1 MLNEIFSKYRKQSD
15 NEDNINEYI
24 KNEQIDNNS
33 QSDNEEKN
41 NKISNNNFKPNKSED
56 FLNEKEILNTKKK
69 SNDILS
75 KYCTLYDKNNAVK
88 PLNENYLE
96 KKRKREENKN
106 TTGPKWFN
114 MKAPELTTELKQELK
129 AVQLGRLSEPF
140 QFHKKNDRKGYAKF
154 FQIGTI
160 QDNILDGKASRLKKS
175 EVKNR
180 IAEQLLDFDLEQNY
194 TLRKF
199 NEYQEQRKKI
209 GLKKSKLNKYKLQS
223 KGKKIGVG
231 VVSKS

>member
-1 MLNEIFSKYRKQSD
+1 MLNEIFSKYRKQS
-15 NEDNINEYI
+15 NEDNINNNEDI
-24 KNEQIDNNS
+24 KNEENDDVNSENDDKKNIKNNS
-33 QSDNEEKN
+33 EL
-41 NKISNNNFKPNKSED
+41 

-69 SNDILS
+69 TDEIMS
-75 KYCTLYDKNNAVK
+75 KYCTLYNKNNCVK

-96 KKRKREENKN
+96 KKRRREENKN
-106 TTGPKWFN
+106 STGPKWFN

-129 AVQLGRLSEPF
+129 AVQLGKLSQPF
-140 QFHKKNDRKGYAKF
+140 QFHKKSDRKGYAKF

-160 QDNILDGKASRLKKS
+160 QDNILDGKANRLKKS
-175 EVKNR
+175 EITNR
-180 IAEQLLDFDLEQNY
+180 IAEQLLDYDLEQNF

-209 GLKKSKLNKYKLQS
+209 GIKKSKLNKFKLKT

>member
-1 MLNEIFSKYRKQSD
+1 MLNEIFSKYRNDDNNEDLKDNIESD
-15 NEDNINEYI
+15 ND
-24 KNEQIDNNS
+24 D
-33 QSDNEEKN
+33 
-41 NKISNNNFKPNKSED
+41 NKIENQKSSD
-56 FLNEKEILNTKKK
+56 FLNEKDLLTYKKK
-69 SNDILS
+69 SADVMS
-75 KYCTLYDKNNAVK
+75 KYCTLYSKDNAVK
-88 PLNENYLE
+88 PLNENFLE
-96 KKRKREENKN
+96 KKRKREENKR

-129 AVQLGRLSEPF
+129 AVQLGKLSEPF

-160 QDNILDGKASRLKKS
+160 QDNILDGKANRLKKS
-175 EVKNR
+175 EIKNS
-180 IAEQLLDFDLEQNY
+180 IAEQLLDFDLEQNF

-209 GLKKSKLNKYKLQS
+209 GIKKSKLNKFKLKN

>member
-1 MLNEIFSKYRKQSD
+1 MLNEIFSKYRND
-15 NEDNINEYI
+15 
-24 KNEQIDNNS
+24 DNNLDLNS
-33 QSDNEEKN
+33 EDESNDNNN
-41 NKISNNNFKPNKSED
+41 NKQENFKSD
-56 FLNEKEILNTKKK
+56 FLNEKDLLTYKKK
-69 SNDILS
+69 SADIMS
-75 KYCTLYDKNNAVK
+75 KYCTLYSKDNVVK

-96 KKRKREENKN
+96 KKRKREENKR

-129 AVQLGRLSEPF
+129 AVQLGNLSQPF

-160 QDNILDGKASRLKKS
+160 QDNILDGKANRLKKS
-175 EVKNR
+175 EIKNT
-180 IAEQLLDFDLEQNY
+180 IAQQLLDFDLEQNY

-209 GLKKSKLNKYKLQS
+209 GIKKSKLNKFKLKS

>member
-1 MLNEIFSKYRKQSD
+1 MLNEIFSKYRND
-15 NEDNINEYI
+15 
-24 KNEQIDNNS
+24 DNNLDLNS
-33 QSDNEEKN
+33 EDESNDNNN
-41 NKISNNNFKPNKSED
+41 NKQENFKSD
-56 FLNEKEILNTKKK
+56 FLNEKDLLTYKKK
-69 SNDILS
+69 SADIMS
-75 KYCTLYDKNNAVK
+75 KYCTLYSKDNAVK
-88 PLNENYLE
+88 PLNENYIE
-96 KKRKREENKN
+96 KKRKREENKR

-129 AVQLGRLSEPF
+129 AVQLGNLSQPF

-160 QDNILDGKASRLKKS
+160 QDNILDGKANRLKKS
-175 EVKNR
+175 EIKNT
-180 IAEQLLDFDLEQNY
+180 IAQQLLDFDLEQNY

-209 GLKKSKLNKYKLQS
+209 GIKKSKLNKFKLKS

>member
-1 MLNEIFSKYRKQSD
+1 MLNEIFSKYR
-15 NEDNINEYI
+15 N
-24 KNEQIDNNS
+24 DNNNLDLNS
-33 QSDNEEKN
+33 EDESNDNNN
-41 NKISNNNFKPNKSED
+41 NKQENFKSD
-56 FLNEKEILNTKKK
+56 FLNEKDLLTYKKK
-69 SNDILS
+69 STDIMS
-75 KYCTLYDKNNAVK
+75 KYCTLYSKENAVK

-96 KKRKREENKN
+96 KKRKREENKR

-129 AVQLGRLSEPF
+129 AVQLGNLSQPF

-160 QDNILDGKASRLKKS
+160 QDNILDGKANRLKKS
-175 EVKNR
+175 EIKNT
-180 IAEQLLDFDLEQNY
+180 IAQQLLDFDLEQNY

-199 NEYQEQRKKI
+199 NEYQEQRKKLGI
-209 GLKKSKLNKYKLQS
+209 KKSKLNKFKLKS

>member
-1 MLNEIFSKYRKQSD
+1 MLNEIFSKYRND
-15 NEDNINEYI
+15 
-24 KNEQIDNNS
+24 DNNLDLNS
-33 QSDNEEKN
+33 EDESNDNNN
-41 NKISNNNFKPNKSED
+41 NKQENFKSD
-56 FLNEKEILNTKKK
+56 FLNEKDLLTYKKK
-69 SNDILS
+69 SADIMS
-75 KYCTLYDKNNAVK
+75 KYCTLYSKDNAVK

-96 KKRKREENKN
+96 KKRRREENKR

-129 AVQLGRLSEPF
+129 AVQLGNLSQPF

-160 QDNILDGKASRLKKS
+160 QDNILDGKANRLKKS
-175 EVKNR
+175 EIKNT
-180 IAEQLLDFDLEQNY
+180 IAQQLLDFDLEQNY

-209 GLKKSKLNKYKLQS
+209 GIKKSKLNKFKLKS

>member
-1 MLNEIFSKYRKQSD
+1 MLNEIFSKYRND
-15 NEDNINEYI
+15 DNNEDLKSEDESNN
-24 KNEQIDNNS
+24 DNNKQENQKTS
-33 QSDNEEKN
+33 
-41 NKISNNNFKPNKSED
+41 D
-56 FLNEKEILNTKKK
+56 FLNEKDLLTYKKK
-69 SNDILS
+69 SADIMS
-75 KYCTLYDKNNAVK
+75 KYCTLYSKDAVK

-96 KKRKREENKN
+96 KKRKREENKR

-129 AVQLGRLSEPF
+129 AVQLGNLSQPF

-160 QDNILDGKASRLKKS
+160 QDNILDGKANRLKKS
-175 EVKNR
+175 EIKNR
-180 IAEQLLDFDLEQNY
+180 IAEQLLDFDKEQNF

-199 NEYQEQRKKI
+199 NEYQEQRKKLGI
-209 GLKKSKLNKYKLQS
+209 KKSKLNKFKLKS

>member
-1 MLNEIFSKYRKQSD
+1 MLNEIFSKYRKQS
-15 NEDNINEYI
+15 NEDNNEEI
-24 KNEQIDNNS
+24 KNEEKDDLKSENDDNKNI
-33 QSDNEEKN
+33 KN
-41 NKISNNNFKPNKSED
+41 NNKKEED

-69 SNDILS
+69 TDEIMS
-75 KYCTLYDKNNAVK
+75 KYCTLYNKNNNVK

-96 KKRKREENKN
+96 KKRRREENKN

-114 MKAPELTTELKQELK
+114 MRAPELTTELKQELK
-129 AVQLGRLSEPF
+129 AVQLGSLSEPYH
-140 QFHKKNDRKGYAKF
+140 FHKKRDRKGYAKF

-175 EVKNR
+175 EVRNR
-180 IAEQLLDFDLEQNY
+180 IAEQLLDYDLEKNF

-231 VVSKS
+231 VVTKS

>member
-1 MLNEIFSKYRKQSD
+1 MLNEIFSKYRND
-15 NEDNINEYI
+15 DNNEDL
-24 KNEQIDNNS
+24 KNEDIDEIDNDNIIKTDKVENQKNS
-33 QSDNEEKN
+33 
-41 NKISNNNFKPNKSED
+41 D
-56 FLNEKEILNTKKK
+56 FLNENELLTYKKK
-69 SNDILS
+69 SSEIMS
-75 KYCTLYDKNNAVK
+75 KYCTLYSKDNAVK

-96 KKRKREENKN
+96 KKRKREENKK

-129 AVQLGRLSEPF
+129 AVQLGKLSEPF
-140 QFHKKNDRKGYAKF
+140 QFHKKSDRKGYAKF

-160 QDNILDGKASRLKKS
+160 QDNILDGKANRLKKS
-175 EVKNR
+175 EIKNR
-180 IAEQLLDFDLEQNY
+180 IAEQLLDFDKEQNF

-199 NEYQEQRKKI
+199 NEYQEQRKKLGI
-209 GLKKSKLNKYKLQS
+209 KKSKLNKFKLKS

>member
-1 MLNEIFSKYRKQSD
+1 MLNEIFSKYRNDDNNEDIKDNIESD
-15 NEDNINEYI
+15 ND
-24 KNEQIDNNS
+24 D
-33 QSDNEEKN
+33 
-41 NKISNNNFKPNKSED
+41 NKIENQKSSD
-56 FLNEKEILNTKKK
+56 FLNEKDLLTYKKK
-69 SNDILS
+69 SADVMS
-75 KYCTLYDKNNAVK
+75 KYCTLYSKDNAVK
-88 PLNENYLE
+88 PLNENFLE
-96 KKRKREENKN
+96 KKRKREENKR

-129 AVQLGRLSEPF
+129 AVQLGKLSEPF

-160 QDNILDGKASRLKKS
+160 QDNILDGKANRLKKS
-175 EVKNR
+175 EIKNS
-180 IAEQLLDFDLEQNY
+180 IAEQLLDFDLEQNF

-209 GLKKSKLNKYKLQS
+209 GIKKSKLNKFKLKN

>member
-1 MLNEIFSKYRKQSD
+1 MLNEIFSKYRSD
-15 NEDNINEYI
+15 DNNEDL
-24 KNEQIDNNS
+24 KNEDIDEIDNDNIIKTDKVDNQKNS
-33 QSDNEEKN
+33 
-41 NKISNNNFKPNKSED
+41 D
-56 FLNEKEILNTKKK
+56 FLNEKELLTYKKK
-69 SNDILS
+69 SSEIMS
-75 KYCTLYDKNNAVK
+75 KYCTLYSKDNAVK

-96 KKRKREENKN
+96 KKRKREENKK

-129 AVQLGRLSEPF
+129 AVQLGKLSEPF
-140 QFHKKNDRKGYAKF
+140 QFHKKSDRKGYAKF

-160 QDNILDGKASRLKKS
+160 QDNILDGKANRLKKS
-175 EVKNR
+175 EIKNR
-180 IAEQLLDFDLEQNY
+180 IAEQLLDFDKEQNF

-199 NEYQEQRKKI
+199 NEYQEQRKKLGI
-209 GLKKSKLNKYKLQS
+209 KKSKLNKFKLKS

>member
-1 MLNEIFSKYRKQSD
+1 MLNEIFSKFRKHS
-15 NEDNINEYI
+15 NEDNNDE
-24 KNEQIDNNS
+24 DS
-33 QSDNEEKN
+33 KN
-41 NKISNNNFKPNKSED
+41 NEIGETKMGNENNNNRFKYNVNED
-56 FLNEKEILNTKKK
+56 FLNENKILNTKKK
-69 SNDILS
+69 SEEIIS
-75 KYCTLYDKNNAVK
+75 KYCNLYNKDKAIK

-96 KKRKREENKN
+96 KKRRREENKT

-114 MKAPELTTELKQELK
+114 MKSPELTSELKQELK
-129 AVQLGRLSEPF
+129 AVQLRRISEPF

-160 QDNILDGKASRLKKS
+160 QDNILDGKSSRLKKN
-175 EVKNR
+175 EIKNR
-180 IAEQLLDFDLEQNY
+180 IAEQLLDFDLENNF

-209 GLKKSKLNKYKLQS
+209 GLKKSKLNKYKLKS

-231 VVSKS
+231 VIEKS

>member
-1 MLNEIFSKYRKQSD
+1 MLNEIFSKYRKQS
-15 NEDNINEYI
+15 NEDNNEDL
-24 KNEQIDNNS
+24 KNEEIDDSKSEKEINN
-33 QSDNEEKN
+33 NNLKN
-41 NKISNNNFKPNKSED
+41 NINED

-69 SNDILS
+69 CDEIMS
-75 KYCTLYDKNNAVK
+75 KYCTLYSKNNSIK

-96 KKRKREENKN
+96 KKRKREENKK

-114 MKAPELTTELKQELK
+114 MRAPELTTELKQELK
-129 AVQLGRLSEPF
+129 AVQLGRLSQPF
-140 QFHKKNDRKGYAKF
+140 EFHKKNDRKGYAKF

-160 QDNILDGKASRLKKS
+160 QDNILDGKANRLKKS
-175 EVKNR
+175 EIKNR
-180 IAEQLLDFDLEQNY
+180 ISEQLLDFDLEQNY
-194 TLRKF
+194 TLKKF

>member
-1 MLNEIFSKYRKQSD
+1 MLNEIFSKYRNDDNDEDLKNEEIDEIESD
-15 NEDNINEYI
+15 NENI
-24 KNEQIDNNS
+24 KID
-33 QSDNEEKN
+33 
-41 NKISNNNFKPNKSED
+41 KPNKQKNSD
-56 FLNEKEILNTKKK
+56 FLNEKDLLTYKKK
-69 SNDILS
+69 SEEVMS
-75 KYCTLYDKNNAVK
+75 KYCTLYSKENAVK

-96 KKRKREENKN
+96 KKRRREENRN
-106 TTGPKWFN
+106 STGPKWFN

-129 AVQLGRLSEPF
+129 AVQLGKLSEPF

-160 QDNILDGKASRLKKS
+160 QDNILDGKANRLKKN
-175 EVKNR
+175 EIKNR
-180 IAEQLLDFDLEQNY
+180 SAEQLLDYDLEQNF

-199 NEYQEQRKKI
+199 NEYQEQRKKLGI
-209 GLKKSKLNKYKLQS
+209 KKSKLNKYKLKS

>member
-1 MLNEIFSKYRKQSD
+1 MLNEIFSKYRND
-15 NEDNINEYI
+15 DNNEDL
-24 KNEQIDNNS
+24 KNEDIDEIDNDNIIKTDKVENQKNS
-33 QSDNEEKN
+33 
-41 NKISNNNFKPNKSED
+41 D
-56 FLNEKEILNTKKK
+56 FLNENELLTYKKK
-69 SNDILS
+69 SSEIMS
-75 KYCTLYDKNNAVK
+75 KYCTLYSKDNAIK

-96 KKRKREENKN
+96 KKRKREENKK

-129 AVQLGRLSEPF
+129 AVQLGKLSEPF
-140 QFHKKNDRKGYAKF
+140 QFHKKSDRKGYAKF

-160 QDNILDGKASRLKKS
+160 QDNILDGKANRLKKS
-175 EVKNR
+175 EIKNR
-180 IAEQLLDFDLEQNY
+180 IAEQLLDFDKEQNF

-199 NEYQEQRKKI
+199 NEYQEQRKKLGI
-209 GLKKSKLNKYKLQS
+209 KKSKLNKFKLKS

>member
-1 MLNEIFSKYRKQSD
+1 MLNEIFSKYRND
-15 NEDNINEYI
+15 
-24 KNEQIDNNS
+24 DNNLDLNS
-33 QSDNEEKN
+33 EDESNDNNN
-41 NKISNNNFKPNKSED
+41 NKQENFKSD
-56 FLNEKEILNTKKK
+56 FLNEKDLLTYKKK
-69 SNDILS
+69 SANIMS
-75 KYCTLYDKNNAVK
+75 KYCTLYSKDNAVK

-96 KKRKREENKN
+96 KKRKREENKR

-129 AVQLGRLSEPF
+129 AVQLGNLSQPF

-160 QDNILDGKASRLKKS
+160 QDNILDGKANRLKKS
-175 EVKNR
+175 EIKNT
-180 IAEQLLDFDLEQNY
+180 IAQQLLDFDLEQNY

-209 GLKKSKLNKYKLQS
+209 GIKKSKLNKFKLKS

>member
-1 MLNEIFSKYRKQSD
+1 MLNEIFSKYRND
-15 NEDNINEYI
+15 
-24 KNEQIDNNS
+24 DNNLDLNS
-33 QSDNEEKN
+33 EDESNDNNN
-41 NKISNNNFKPNKSED
+41 NKQENFKSD
-56 FLNEKEILNTKKK
+56 FLNEKDLLTYKKK
-69 SNDILS
+69 SADIMS
-75 KYCTLYDKNNAVK
+75 KYCTLYSKDNAVK

-96 KKRKREENKN
+96 KKRKREENKR

-129 AVQLGRLSEPF
+129 AVQLGNLSQPF

-160 QDNILDGKASRLKKS
+160 QDNILDGKANRLKKS
-175 EVKNR
+175 EIKNS
-180 IAEQLLDFDLEQNY
+180 IAEQLLDYDLEQNF

-199 NEYQEQRKKI
+199 NEYQEQRKKLGI
-209 GLKKSKLNKYKLQS
+209 KKSKLNKFKLKS

>member
-1 MLNEIFSKYRKQSD
+1 MLNEIFSKYRNDDNNEDLKDGIESD
-15 NEDNINEYI
+15 ND
-24 KNEQIDNNS
+24 D
-33 QSDNEEKN
+33 
-41 NKISNNNFKPNKSED
+41 NKIENQKSSD
-56 FLNEKEILNTKKK
+56 FLNEKDLLTYKKK
-69 SNDILS
+69 SADIMS
-75 KYCTLYDKNNAVK
+75 KYCTLYSKDNAVK
-88 PLNENYLE
+88 PLNENFLE
-96 KKRKREENKN
+96 KKRKREENKR

-129 AVQLGRLSEPF
+129 AVQLGKLSEPF

-160 QDNILDGKASRLKKS
+160 QDNILDGKANRLKKS
-175 EVKNR
+175 EIKNS
-180 IAEQLLDFDLEQNY
+180 IAEQLLDFDLEQNF

-209 GLKKSKLNKYKLQS
+209 GIKKSKLNKFKLKN

>member
-1 MLNEIFSKYRKQSD
+1 MLNEIFSKYRND
-15 NEDNINEYI
+15 
-24 KNEQIDNNS
+24 DNNLDLNS
-33 QSDNEEKN
+33 EDESNDNNN
-41 NKISNNNFKPNKSED
+41 NKQENFKSD
-56 FLNEKEILNTKKK
+56 FLNEKDLLTYKKK
-69 SNDILS
+69 SADIMS
-75 KYCTLYDKNNAVK
+75 KYCTLYSKDNAVK

-96 KKRKREENKN
+96 KKRKREENKR

-129 AVQLGRLSEPF
+129 AVQLGNLSQPF

-160 QDNILDGKASRLKKS
+160 QDNILDGKANRLKKS
-175 EVKNR
+175 EIKNT
-180 IAEQLLDFDLEQNY
+180 IAQQLLDFDLEQNY

-209 GLKKSKLNKYKLQS
+209 GIKKSKLNKFKLKR

>member
-1 MLNEIFSKYRKQSD
+1 MLNEIFSKYRND
-15 NEDNINEYI
+15 DNNEDLKNEDIDDINTDINI
-24 KNEQIDNNS
+24 KNEKIENQKNINS
-33 QSDNEEKN
+33 
-41 NKISNNNFKPNKSED
+41 D
-56 FLNEKEILNTKKK
+56 FLKEKEILTYKNK
-69 SNDILS
+69 SAEVMS
-75 KYCTLYDKNNAVK
+75 KYCTLYSKDQAVK

-96 KKRKREENKN
+96 KKRRREENQK

-114 MKAPELTTELKQELK
+114 MRAPELTTELKQELK
-129 AVQLGRLSEPF
+129 AVQLGKLSEPF

-160 QDNILDGKASRLKKS
+160 QDNILDGKANRLKKS
-175 EVKNR
+175 EIKNR
-180 IAEQLLDFDLEQNY
+180 IAEQLLDFDVEQNF

-209 GLKKSKLNKYKLQS
+209 GLKKSKLNKYKLKT

>member
-1 MLNEIFSKYRKQSD
+1 MLNEIFSKYRND
-15 NEDNINEYI
+15 
-24 KNEQIDNNS
+24 DNNLDLNS
-33 QSDNEEKN
+33 EEESNDNN
-41 NKISNNNFKPNKSED
+41 NKQENFKSD
-56 FLNEKEILNTKKK
+56 FLNEKDLLTYKKK
-69 SNDILS
+69 SANIMS
-75 KYCTLYDKNNAVK
+75 KYCTLYSKDNAVK

-96 KKRKREENKN
+96 KKRKREENKR

-129 AVQLGRLSEPF
+129 AVQLGNLSQPF

-160 QDNILDGKASRLKKS
+160 QDNILDGKANRLKKS
-175 EVKNR
+175 EIKNT
-180 IAEQLLDFDLEQNY
+180 IAQQLLDFDLEQNY

-199 NEYQEQRKKI
+199 NEYQEQRKNI
-209 GLKKSKLNKYKLQS
+209 GIKKSKLNKFKLKS

>member
-1 MLNEIFSKYRKQSD
+1 MLNEIFSKYRND
-15 NEDNINEYI
+15 DNNEDL
-24 KNEQIDNNS
+24 KNEDIDEIDNDNIIKTDKLENQKNS
-33 QSDNEEKN
+33 
-41 NKISNNNFKPNKSED
+41 D
-56 FLNEKEILNTKKK
+56 FLNEKELLTYKKK
-69 SNDILS
+69 SSEIMS
-75 KYCTLYDKNNAVK
+75 KYCTLYSKDNAVK

-96 KKRKREENKN
+96 KKRKREENKK

-129 AVQLGRLSEPF
+129 AVQLGKLSEPF
-140 QFHKKNDRKGYAKF
+140 QFHKKSDRKGYAKF

-160 QDNILDGKASRLKKS
+160 QDNILDGKANRLKKS
-175 EVKNR
+175 EIKNR
-180 IAEQLLDFDLEQNY
+180 IAEQLLDFDKEQNF

-199 NEYQEQRKKI
+199 NEYQEQRKKLGI
-209 GLKKSKLNKYKLQS
+209 KKSKLNKFKLKS

>member
-1 MLNEIFSKYRKQSD
+1 MLNEIFSKYRND
-15 NEDNINEYI
+15 
-24 KNEQIDNNS
+24 DNNLDLNS
-33 QSDNEEKN
+33 EEESNDNNN
-41 NKISNNNFKPNKSED
+41 NKQENFKSD
-56 FLNEKEILNTKKK
+56 FLNEKDLLTYKKK
-69 SNDILS
+69 SADIMS
-75 KYCTLYDKNNAVK
+75 KYCTLYSKDNAVK

-96 KKRKREENKN
+96 KKRKREENKR

-129 AVQLGRLSEPF
+129 AVQLGNLSQPF

-160 QDNILDGKASRLKKS
+160 QDNILDGKANRLKKS
-175 EVKNR
+175 EIKNT
-180 IAEQLLDFDLEQNY
+180 IAQQLLDFDLEQNY

-209 GLKKSKLNKYKLQS
+209 GIKKSKLNKFKLKS
-223 KGKKIGVG
+223 KGKNIGVG

>member
-1 MLNEIFSKYRKQSD
+1 MLNEIFSKYRNDDNNEDIKDNIESD
-15 NEDNINEYI
+15 ND
-24 KNEQIDNNS
+24 D
-33 QSDNEEKN
+33 
-41 NKISNNNFKPNKSED
+41 NKIENQKSSD
-56 FLNEKEILNTKKK
+56 FLNEKDLLTYKKK
-69 SNDILS
+69 SADIMS
-75 KYCTLYDKNNAVK
+75 KYCTLYSKDNAVK
-88 PLNENYLE
+88 PLNENFLE
-96 KKRKREENKN
+96 KKRKREENKR

-129 AVQLGRLSEPF
+129 AVQLGKLSEPF

-160 QDNILDGKASRLKKS
+160 QDNILDGKANRLKKS
-175 EVKNR
+175 EIKNS
-180 IAEQLLDFDLEQNY
+180 IAEQLLDFDLEQNF

-209 GLKKSKLNKYKLQS
+209 GLKKSKLNKYKLKT

>member
-1 MLNEIFSKYRKQSD
+1 MLNEIFSKYRND
-15 NEDNINEYI
+15 DNNEDL
-24 KNEQIDNNS
+24 KNEDIDQIDNDNIIKTDKVENQKNS
-33 QSDNEEKN
+33 
-41 NKISNNNFKPNKSED
+41 D
-56 FLNEKEILNTKKK
+56 FLNEKELLTYKKK
-69 SNDILS
+69 SSEIMS
-75 KYCTLYDKNNAVK
+75 KYCTLYSKDNAVK

-96 KKRKREENKN
+96 KKRKREENKK

-129 AVQLGRLSEPF
+129 AVQLGKLSEPF
-140 QFHKKNDRKGYAKF
+140 QFHKKSDRKGYAKF

-160 QDNILDGKASRLKKS
+160 QDNILDGKANRLKKS
-175 EVKNR
+175 EIKNR
-180 IAEQLLDFDLEQNY
+180 IAEQLLDFDKEQNF

-199 NEYQEQRKKI
+199 NEYQEQRKKLGI
-209 GLKKSKLNKYKLQS
+209 KKSKLNKFKLKS

>member
-1 MLNEIFSKYRKQSD
+1 MLNEIFSKYRND
-15 NEDNINEYI
+15 DNNEDL
-24 KNEQIDNNS
+24 KNEDIDEIDNDNIIKTDNVDNQKNS
-33 QSDNEEKN
+33 
-41 NKISNNNFKPNKSED
+41 D
-56 FLNEKEILNTKKK
+56 FLNEKELLTYKKK
-69 SNDILS
+69 SSEIMS
-75 KYCTLYDKNNAVK
+75 KYCTLYSKDNAVK

-96 KKRKREENKN
+96 KKRKREENKK

-129 AVQLGRLSEPF
+129 AVQLGKLSEPF
-140 QFHKKNDRKGYAKF
+140 QFHKKSDRKGYAKF

-160 QDNILDGKASRLKKS
+160 QDNILDGKANRLKKS
-175 EVKNR
+175 EIKNR
-180 IAEQLLDFDLEQNY
+180 IAEQLLDFDKEQNF

-199 NEYQEQRKKI
+199 NEYQEQRKKLGI
-209 GLKKSKLNKYKLQS
+209 KKSKLNKFKLKS

>member
-1 MLNEIFSKYRKQSD
+1 MLNEIFKNYRKTS
-15 NEDNINEYI
+15 NEDNNNEDLKNEELDESKSENEI
-24 KNEQIDNNS
+24 KNNNY
-33 QSDNEEKN
+33 KN
-41 NKISNNNFKPNKSED
+41 NKNED
-56 FLNEKEILNTKKK
+56 FLNENEMLNIKKK
-69 SNDILS
+69 TNDIMS
-75 KYCTLYDKNNAVK
+75 KYCTLYNKNNSIK
-88 PLNENYLE
+88 PLNENFLE

-114 MKAPELTTELKQELK
+114 MRAPELTTELKQELK
-129 AVQLGRLSEPF
+129 AVQIGGLSEPY
-140 QFHKKNDRKGYAKF
+140 QFHKKSDRKGYAKF

-175 EVKNR
+175 EIKNS
-180 IAEQLLDFDLEQNY
+180 IAEQLLDFDIEQNF

>member
-1 MLNEIFSKYRKQSD
+1 MLNEIFSKYRNDD
-15 NEDNINEYI
+15 NDEDL
-24 KNEQIDNNS
+24 KNEEID
-33 QSDNEEKN
+33 EIE
-41 NKISNNNFKPNKSED
+41 SNNENIKIDKPNKQKNSD
-56 FLNEKEILNTKKK
+56 FLNEKDLLTYKKK
-69 SNDILS
+69 SEEVMS
-75 KYCTLYDKNNAVK
+75 KYCTLYSKENAVK

-96 KKRKREENKN
+96 KKRRREENRN
-106 TTGPKWFN
+106 STGPKWFN

-129 AVQLGRLSEPF
+129 AVQLGKLSEPF

-160 QDNILDGKASRLKKS
+160 QDNILDGKANRLKKH
-175 EVKNR
+175 EIKNR
-180 IAEQLLDFDLEQNY
+180 IAEQLLDYDLEQNF

-199 NEYQEQRKKI
+199 NEYQEQRKKLGI
-209 GLKKSKLNKYKLQS
+209 KKSKLNKFKLKS

>member
-1 MLNEIFSKYRKQSD
+1 MLNEIFSKYRSD
-15 NEDNINEYI
+15 DNNEDL
-24 KNEQIDNNS
+24 KNEDIDEIDNDNIIKTDKVDNQKNS
-33 QSDNEEKN
+33 
-41 NKISNNNFKPNKSED
+41 D
-56 FLNEKEILNTKKK
+56 FLNEKELLTYKKK
-69 SNDILS
+69 SSEIMS
-75 KYCTLYDKNNAVK
+75 KYCTLYSKDNAIK

-96 KKRKREENKN
+96 KKRKREENKK

-129 AVQLGRLSEPF
+129 AVQLGKLSEPF
-140 QFHKKNDRKGYAKF
+140 QFHKKSDRKGYAKF

-160 QDNILDGKASRLKKS
+160 QDNILDGKANRLKKS
-175 EVKNR
+175 EIKNR
-180 IAEQLLDFDLEQNY
+180 IAEQLLDFDKEQNF

-199 NEYQEQRKKI
+199 NEYQEQRKKLGI
-209 GLKKSKLNKYKLQS
+209 KKSKLNKFKLKS

>member
-1 MLNEIFSKYRKQSD
+1 MLNEIFSKYRNDDNNEDLKNNIESD
-15 NEDNINEYI
+15 ND
-24 KNEQIDNNS
+24 D
-33 QSDNEEKN
+33 
-41 NKISNNNFKPNKSED
+41 NKIENQKSSD
-56 FLNEKEILNTKKK
+56 FLNEKDLLTYKKK
-69 SNDILS
+69 SADIMS
-75 KYCTLYDKNNAVK
+75 KYCTLYSKDNAVK
-88 PLNENYLE
+88 PLNENFLE
-96 KKRKREENKN
+96 KKRKREENKR

-129 AVQLGRLSEPF
+129 AVQLGKLSEPF

-160 QDNILDGKASRLKKS
+160 QDNILDGKANRLKKS
-175 EVKNR
+175 EIKNS
-180 IAEQLLDFDLEQNY
+180 IAEQLLDYDLEQNF

-209 GLKKSKLNKYKLQS
+209 GIKKSKLNKFKLKN

>member
-1 MLNEIFSKYRKQSD
+1 MLNEIFSKYRNDDNDEDLKNEEIDEIESD
-15 NEDNINEYI
+15 NENI
-24 KNEQIDNNS
+24 KID
-33 QSDNEEKN
+33 
-41 NKISNNNFKPNKSED
+41 KPNKQKNSD
-56 FLNEKEILNTKKK
+56 FLNEKDLLTYKKK
-69 SNDILS
+69 SEEVMS
-75 KYCTLYDKNNAVK
+75 KYCTLYSKENAVK

-96 KKRKREENKN
+96 KKRRREENRN
-106 TTGPKWFN
+106 STGPKWFN

-129 AVQLGRLSEPF
+129 AVQLGKLSEPF

-160 QDNILDGKASRLKKS
+160 QDNILDGKANRLKKN
-175 EVKNR
+175 EIKNR
-180 IAEQLLDFDLEQNY
+180 IAEQLLDYDLEQNF

-199 NEYQEQRKKI
+199 NEYQEQRKKLGI
-209 GLKKSKLNKYKLQS
+209 KKSKLNNFKLKS

>member
-1 MLNEIFSKYRKQSD
+1 MLNEIFSKYRNDDNNEDIKDNIESD
-15 NEDNINEYI
+15 ND
-24 KNEQIDNNS
+24 D
-33 QSDNEEKN
+33 
-41 NKISNNNFKPNKSED
+41 NKIENQKSSD
-56 FLNEKEILNTKKK
+56 FLNEKDLLTYKKK
-69 SNDILS
+69 SADIMS
-75 KYCTLYDKNNAVK
+75 KYCTLYSKENAVK
-88 PLNENYLE
+88 PLNENFLE
-96 KKRKREENKN
+96 KKRKREENKR

-129 AVQLGRLSEPF
+129 AVQLGKLSEPF

-160 QDNILDGKASRLKKS
+160 QDNILDGKANRLKKS
-175 EVKNR
+175 EIKNS
-180 IAEQLLDFDLEQNY
+180 IAEQLLDFDLEQNF

-209 GLKKSKLNKYKLQS
+209 GIKKSKLNKFKLKN

>member
-1 MLNEIFSKYRKQSD
+1 MLNEIFSKYRNDDNDEDLKNEEIDEIESD
-15 NEDNINEYI
+15 NENI
-24 KNEQIDNNS
+24 KID
-33 QSDNEEKN
+33 
-41 NKISNNNFKPNKSED
+41 KPNKQKNSD
-56 FLNEKEILNTKKK
+56 FLNEKDLLTYKKK
-69 SNDILS
+69 SEEVMS
-75 KYCTLYDKNNAVK
+75 KYCTLYSKENAVK

-96 KKRKREENKN
+96 KKRRREENRN
-106 TTGPKWFN
+106 STGPKWFN

-129 AVQLGRLSEPF
+129 AVQLGKLSEPF

-160 QDNILDGKASRLKKS
+160 KDNILDGKANRLKKN
-175 EVKNR
+175 EIKNR
-180 IAEQLLDFDLEQNY
+180 IAEQLLDYDLEQNF

-199 NEYQEQRKKI
+199 NEYQEQRKKLGI
-209 GLKKSKLNKYKLQS
+209 KKSKLNKFKLKS

>member
-1 MLNEIFSKYRKQSD
+1 MLNEIFSKYRNDDNNEDIKDNIESD
-15 NEDNINEYI
+15 ND
-24 KNEQIDNNS
+24 D
-33 QSDNEEKN
+33 
-41 NKISNNNFKPNKSED
+41 NKIENQKSSD
-56 FLNEKEILNTKKK
+56 FLNEKDLLTYKKK
-69 SNDILS
+69 SADIMS
-75 KYCTLYDKNNAVK
+75 KYCTLYSKDNAVK
-88 PLNENYLE
+88 PLNENFLE
-96 KKRKREENKN
+96 KKRKREENKR
-106 TTGPKWFN
+106 TTGPKWYN

-129 AVQLGRLSEPF
+129 AVQLGKLSEPF

-160 QDNILDGKASRLKKS
+160 QDNILDGKANRLKKS
-175 EVKNR
+175 EIKNS
-180 IAEQLLDFDLEQNY
+180 IAEQLLDFDLEQNF

-209 GLKKSKLNKYKLQS
+209 GIKKSKLNKFKLKN

>member
-1 MLNEIFSKYRKQSD
+1 MLNEIFSKYRND
-15 NEDNINEYI
+15 
-24 KNEQIDNNS
+24 DNNLDLNS
-33 QSDNEEKN
+33 EEESNDNN
-41 NKISNNNFKPNKSED
+41 NKQENFKSD
-56 FLNEKEILNTKKK
+56 FLNEKDLLTYKKK
-69 SNDILS
+69 SADIMS
-75 KYCTLYDKNNAVK
+75 KYCTLYSKDNAVK

-96 KKRKREENKN
+96 KKRKREENKR

-129 AVQLGRLSEPF
+129 AVQLGNLSQPF

-160 QDNILDGKASRLKKS
+160 QDNILDGKANRLKKS
-175 EVKNR
+175 EIKNT
-180 IAEQLLDFDLEQNY
+180 IAQQLLDFDLEQNY

-209 GLKKSKLNKYKLQS
+209 GIKKSKLNKFKLKS